1 MAQHC
6 PVGNKTTESHF
17 SNAYI
22 PNTPP
27 VVHEKTHTFFVDSRD
42 VRDKDTDFS
51 YTIDIPTPYKNV
63 LKIEL
68 KGLSFPKILDENYV
82 IVDIDE
88 CRDRVESVDGGSA
101 DRSFA
106 VCYFDKIATGEVR
119 PMRGA
124 DFDEKVYVFN
134 PPLSKLGR
142 INVRFK
148 KHGGR
153 VVTSSDVGNV
163 LNHSLLFEITTT

>member
-6 PVGNKTTESHF
+6 PVGKKTTENHF

-27 VVHEKTHTFFVDSRD
+27 VIRERKHTFFVDSRD
-42 VRDKDTDFS
+42 VTGKDSDFS
-51 YTIDIPTPYKNV
+51 YAIDIPTPYKNV
-63 LKIEL
+63 LKLEL
-68 KGLSFPKILDENYV
+68 RGLSFPKIRDGNYV

-88 CRDRVESVDGGSA
+88 GRDRVESVDGGSA
-101 DRSFA
+101 DRAFA
-106 VCYFDKIATGEVR
+106 VCYFDKLTTGEVR

-124 DFDEKVYVFN
+124 DFDEKVHVFN

-142 INVRFK
+142 VSVRFK
-148 KHGGR
+148 KHGGD
-153 VVTSSDVGNV
+153 VVTSADVNGV
-163 LNHSLLFEITTT
+163 LNHTLLFEITTT